1 MKNLLVILLM
11 TTMFS
16 CSKSPIEQSLE
27 KYVVDRADGVDMKY
41 KLKDYHFIDTITVQK
56 MMDSLSI
63 KLTLIT
69 QEPNLEEFKNKR
81 DQEFKQF
88 RDNVPGYEEKVMRG
102 ELKDASDWCTEI
114 RIITEKA
121 DSIIANWN
129 KVDRFSYDFNYLS
142 WWYTKRSAEFYEFDY
157 KLTSDIDKAFRM
169 VQESKNDFE
178 QYEKIKNSPKDSVI
192 DYVISH
198 TYSIYNPLIKSK
210 IEQTDHVYFDSN
222 MKYKSYVSKTNMTDL
237 LKQFTE

>member
-88 RDNVPGYEEKVMRG
+88 RDNVPDYEEKVMRG

-210 IEQTDHVYFDSN
+210 IEQTDYVYFDYD
-222 MKYKSYVSKTNMTDL
+222 MRYKQYKNTSTLDDI
-237 LKQFTE
+237 LKQLIK

>member
-1 MKNLLVILLM
+1 MKNLFVVLLI

-27 KYVVDRADGVDMKY
+27 KYVVDRADGIDVKY

-56 MMDSLSI
+56 MKDSLSI

-69 QEPNLEEFKNKR
+69 QEPNLDEFKNKR

-88 RDNVPGYEEKVMRG
+88 RDNDPDYEEKVMRG

-121 DSIIANWN
+121 DSIIANWD
-129 KVDRFSYDFNYLS
+129 KVDRFSYDFNYLT
-142 WWYTKRSAEFYEFDY
+142 WWYMKRTAEFYEFDY
-157 KLTSDIDKAFRM
+157 KLASDIDKAFNM
-169 VQESKNDFE
+169 IQESKNDFE
-178 QYEKIKNSPKDSVI
+178 QYEIIKNSPKDSVI
-192 DYVISH
+192 DYVVLH

-222 MKYKSYVSKTNMTDL
+222 MRYKQYKNTSTLNDIF
-237 LKQFTE
+237 KQLIK

>member
-1 MKNLLVILLM
+1 
-11 TTMFS
+11 MFS

-27 KYVVDRADGVDMKY
+27 KYVVERADGVDMKY

-88 RDNVPGYEEKVMRG
+88 RDNVPDYEEKVMRG

-210 IEQTDHVYFDSN
+210 IEQTDYVYFDYD
-222 MKYKSYVSKTNMTDL
+222 MRYKQYKNTSTLDDI
-237 LKQFTE
+237 LKQLIK

>member
-1 MKNLLVILLM
+1 
-11 TTMFS
+11 MFS

-27 KYVVDRADGVDMKY
+27 KYVVDRTDGVDMKY

-88 RDNVPGYEEKVMRG
+88 RDNVPDYEEKVMRG

-121 DSIIANWN
+121 DSIIANTYLFFLQPIN
-129 KVDRFSYDFNYLS
+129 KV
-142 WWYTKRSAEFYEFDY
+142 
-157 KLTSDIDKAFRM
+157 
-169 VQESKNDFE
+169 
-178 QYEKIKNSPKDSVI
+178 
-192 DYVISH
+192 
-198 TYSIYNPLIKSK
+198 
-210 IEQTDHVYFDSN
+210 
-222 MKYKSYVSKTNMTDL
+222 
-237 LKQFTE
+237 

>member
-27 KYVVDRADGVDMKY
+27 KYVVERADGVDMKY

-88 RDNVPGYEEKVMRG
+88 RDNVPDYEEKVMRG

-210 IEQTDHVYFDSN
+210 IEQTDYVYFDYD
-222 MKYKSYVSKTNMTDL
+222 MRYKQYKNTSTLDDI
-237 LKQFTE
+237 LKQLIK